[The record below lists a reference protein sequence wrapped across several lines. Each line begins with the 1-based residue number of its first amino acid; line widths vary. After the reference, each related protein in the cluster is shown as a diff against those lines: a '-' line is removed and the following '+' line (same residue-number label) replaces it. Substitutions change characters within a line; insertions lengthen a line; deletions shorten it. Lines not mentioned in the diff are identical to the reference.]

1 MMITEEASP
10 LEISG
15 SAHSVRLLDD
25 LSSSI
30 DRSFEQVYQQQK
42 QQHGGFES
50 EPIPPNRLP
59 LKRRLADF
67 RHHQPLGS
75 READPR
81 FSAGSAVEK
90 FRDIT
95 PAFVVAVFEE
105 TLVFEP
111 GDVGPI
117 ALGHPVAQELIGAIN
132 RQELTPSLMAV
143 LRGAGAPFYD
153 GCLVVGLVDYRRQ
166 AFGVL
171 GAGPSVPVVRKDSSA
186 AGPMPYRNPTLAPEM
201 HKILLRP
208 SAASLAADTDE
219 LVQAAFPRACGEEV
233 ALELEA
239 QILLATKPALCL
251 HPDPFVSEALT
262 AFHYDRAKMRAVLAP
277 FAPPHRPS
285 RPSAAGGA
293 AAAAGA
299 KRASGSGRLK
309 FAEVIEGERA
319 SRRAT
324 DAEPFYGLDVKKDP
338 GRFKDIPPNTPLFAW
353 VQPNQRL
360 WRTIRF
366 ESPGPAASASS
377 QPPQSPTNAQPQKRR
392 RHYTVHILLNTA
404 GHFDVVF
411 RKGAAPFTAVDGETL
426 RFRLANRLA
435 ADAYIERLQFIMAV
449 DGSVCVGDVS
459 NPTIFNTAMPGSR
472 MPVGATAGPFAAAVG
487 AGGAVQRG
495 GIPAAPVPAA
505 PGVIP
510 LRGTSIGAAGPAAPL
525 PAGLNPAFS
534 LPASPM
540 PPPPPQPKK

>member
-1 MMITEEASP
+1 MDP
-10 LEISG
+10 LEITG
-15 SAHSVRLLDD
+15 SAHSVRLLDE

-30 DRSFEQVYQQQK
+30 EKTFEQVYQQQR
-42 QQHGGFES
+42 QQHGGFEG
-50 EPIPPNRLP
+50 EPMPPNRLP

-75 READPR
+75 HREADRR
-81 FSAGSAVEK
+81 FSASSAVEK

-111 GDVGPI
+111 GDIGPI
-117 ALGHPVAQELIGAIN
+117 SMGHPVAQELMAAIN

-143 LRGAGAPFYD
+143 LHGAGAPFYD

-171 GAGPSVPVVRKDSSA
+171 GAGPSVPVVRKEANA
-186 AGPMPYRNPTLAPEM
+186 AGAMPYRNPTMAPEM

-208 SAASLAADTDE
+208 SSASLAADIDE
-219 LVQAAFPRACGEEV
+219 LVQAAFPSASDGV
-233 ALELEA
+233 ALEVEA
-239 QILLATKPALCL
+239 QILLGTRPALCL
-251 HPDPFVSEALT
+251 DPDPFVGAALT
-262 AFHYDRAKMRAVLAP
+262 AFHYDRSKMRAALEAVAL
-277 FAPPHRPS
+277 PPRPRVGGAGASLLRPS
-285 RPSAAGGA
+285 GP
-293 AAAAGA
+293 
-299 KRASGSGRLK
+299 GRLT
-309 FAEVIEGERA
+309 FAEVVEGERA
-319 SRRAT
+319 ARRAA

-338 GRFKDIPPNTPLFAW
+338 GRFKEIPPNTPLFAW

-366 ESPGPAASASS
+366 ESPGPGSAGA
-377 QPPQSPTNAQPQKRR
+377 QSPTTPASPSQPVKR
-392 RHYTVHILLNTA
+392 RHYTVHILLNGA

-411 RKGAAPFTAVDGETL
+411 RRGAAPFTALDGETL

-459 NPTIFNTAMPGSR
+459 NPTIFNTAMPGR
-472 MPVGATAGPFAAAVG
+472 VAMAMGGANAGPFAVPAGGGVQR
-487 AGGAVQRG
+487 AGGA
-495 GIPAAPVPAA
+495 IPAAAVPPA
-505 PGVIP
+505 PGGIP
-510 LRGTSIGAAGPAAPL
+510 LRGTAGLGAGPAAASAKP

-534 LPASPM
+534 LPAGQM
-540 PPPPPQPKK
+540 PPPPPKK